1 MTNVIQFN
9 GITRLNLD
17 PDVVLENNKGKL
29 AGLVILGYDKEGGEY
44 FSSTYADGGEVL
56 WLLERMKL
64 RLLTISE
71 VVE

>member
-17 PDVVLENNKGKL
+17 PDIVLENSKGKL
-29 AGLVILGYDKEGGEY
+29 TGFVIAGYDTDGNEY
-44 FSSTYADGGEVL
+44 FASTYADGGDAL

-64 RLLTISE
+64 GLLTISE